1 MIIREVLEQ
10 LLEIIREVL
19 QQLLEIIR
27 VVLQQVLQ
35 ILRKALL
42 WSKNSPWQLTKA
54 LRLEYQKSFRRLQ

>member
-1 MIIREVLEQ
+1 MTNQNLKTCSSSGFCPKNGIIIPTIMIIREVLEQ

-42 WSKNSPWQLTKA
+42 
-54 LRLEYQKSFRRLQ
+54 